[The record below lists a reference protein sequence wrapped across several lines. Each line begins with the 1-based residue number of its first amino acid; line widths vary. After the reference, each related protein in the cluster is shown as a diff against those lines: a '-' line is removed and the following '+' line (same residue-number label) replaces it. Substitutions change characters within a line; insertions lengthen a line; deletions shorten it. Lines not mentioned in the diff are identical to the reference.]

1 MSQSH
6 AHAFLD
12 EIEMHIVSIYFVHS
26 QHFIILKKVPSC
38 LINIKLNDGVMQSIN
53 PSSLIVI
60 FDYMFKVHLYH

>member
-1 MSQSH
+1 MSH

-12 EIEMHIVSIYFVHS
+12 EMHIVSIYFVHS
-26 QHFIILKKVPSC
+26 QHFKSLKKVPSC

-60 FDYMFKVHLYH
+60 FNYMFKVHLYH